1 MIKDLYLFYGT
12 DRGVRPAPQ
21 RGILNPET
29 RQTGDYVTMIE
40 LHRWYATPVRAQRGA
55 MRA

>member
-1 MIKDLYLFYGT
+1 LNLRRT
-12 DRGVRPAPQ
+12 DRGVPPAPQ

-29 RQTGDYVTMIE
+29 RQTSHHVTMIE
-40 LHRWYATPVRAQRGA
+40 GTQRGA